1 MTIRTAIFS
10 LYRRCLRAARTKPP
24 ETRPNFER
32 VIRNEFRKNQRNV
45 SRKDFGTIEF
55 LMRMGERKLE
65 AYGVP
70 SVRNI
75 HG

>member
-1 MTIRTAIFS
+1 MTIRTTIFS
-10 LYRRCLRAARTKPP
+10 LYRRCLRTARTKPA

-32 VIRNEFRKNQRNV
+32 VIRNEFRKNQHAV

-55 LMRMGERKLE
+55 LLRMGERKLE
-65 AYGVP
+65 TYSAP
-70 SVRNI
+70 SVRDI